1 MTRPEV
7 FTQFKI
13 KKDAKLAPLST
24 FKIGGVSEYLAI
36 AETPEKFVD
45 IAEWA
50 KKNKMPL
57 TIFAGGSNTV
67 FPDGKLKGL
76 VLRFFGGKISFQGK
90 ECVADGG
97 VLLGEVVKRS
107 IGRGLSGL
115 ETLSGIPGTVGGAVV
130 GNAGAYGH
138 SIAEIVKSVEI
149 WDGKKKRWISK
160 RECNFAYRQSVF
172 KERQW
177 LVLRIRLGFKA
188 GNAAALRRISRHIIA
203 IREKKYKPGIKCPG
217 SFFKNVLAAD
227 VPRKSLERIDRS
239 KIIDGKIPAGYLLES
254 VGSKGMR
261 VGGIEIAS
269 FHGNLFVNKG
279 RAKAADVRKLANI
292 LRKKVH
298 RKFGILLEEEVRYV
312 Q

>member
-1 MTRPEV
+1 MTRPKD

-13 KKDAKLAPLST
+13 KKNAKLAPLST
-24 FKIGGVSEYLAI
+24 FKIGGTSEYLAV

-50 KKNKMPL
+50 KENKIPL

-76 VLRFFGGKISFQGK
+76 ALRFFGGKISFRGK

-97 VLLGEVVKRS
+97 VLLGEIVKKS
-107 IGRGLSGL
+107 VGRGLSGL
-115 ETLSGIPGTVGGAVV
+115 ETLSGIPGTVGGAIV

-138 SIAEIVKSVEI
+138 SIAEVVESVEI
-149 WDGKKKRWISK
+149 WDGKKKRWIPK
-160 RECNFAYRQSVF
+160 RECVFAYRESVF
-172 KERQW
+172 KKQQW
-177 LVLRIRLGFKA
+177 LVLRVRLEFK
-188 GNAAALRRISRHIIA
+188 GGSAANLRQISKRIVA

-217 SFFKNVLAAD
+217 SFFKNVLVAD
-227 VPRKSLERIDRS
+227 VSRKSLEKIDRS

-261 VGGIEIAS
+261 VGGVEIAS

-279 RAKAADVRKLANI
+279 RAKAADVRKLADI

-298 RKFGILLEEEVRYV
+298 KRFGITLEEEVRYV
-312 Q
+312 